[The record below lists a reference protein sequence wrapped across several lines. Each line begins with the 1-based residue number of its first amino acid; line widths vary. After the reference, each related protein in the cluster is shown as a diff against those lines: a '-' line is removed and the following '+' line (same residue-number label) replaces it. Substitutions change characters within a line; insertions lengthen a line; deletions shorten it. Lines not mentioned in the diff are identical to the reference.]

1 MRKARVASIKIFFF
15 LFFLIVVS
23 FWGSYG
29 LYCVFTL
36 WRPINPF
43 YFQLL
48 LSSALFSVFFL
59 LAYRFFQFFKEQKY
73 TCFIYFLGALAFCF
87 HIFIF
92 SAFVFVENKAGAA
105 IAMFQALSLHFLNH
119 IFFIFLSPSFR
130 AKHKTLYVSL
140 LIFPFLLFYFLPSS
154 IQRTAVLPL
163 LRLVEKDVIKLELK
177 IQNDNF
183 NAIDR
188 FRWSIYLGSAPL
200 VLLCAGKKDAAVILD
215 SYLNGCLFLSYQ
227 SFINFRDNLLKQTC
241 FQDLIKKVAL
251 RAQIIYK
258 NTEEEF
264 SLCQADQKIDISF
277 LGLGGKYD
285 TWRFFFTATYLP
297 EVAKAKVSFLVRA
310 PVFSDRETNSN
321 QRGPIPNVTFLGSRF
336 YFPVNLFW
344 KSIKTYNYGYAYYLN
359 ITEDPKFS
367 KADYNKLELERWSVE
382 TQIRQQKKGGIVVRL
397 PAQNATSSK
406 ALKKT
411 TRRKNERY
419 PLE

>member
-1 MRKARVASIKIFFF
+1 MYQSRVARIKVFSLF
-15 LFFLIVVS
+15 LFLIIAS
-23 FWGSYG
+23 FWGSYA

-48 LSSALFSVFFL
+48 LSSFLFSVFFL
-59 LAYRFFQFFKEQKY
+59 LFRRFFQSFKQQKY
-73 TCFIYFLGALAFCF
+73 IYLLVVLAFFF
-87 HIFIF
+87 HILIF
-92 SAFVFVENKAGAA
+92 SAFVFIENKVGAA
-105 IAMFQALSLHFLNH
+105 IAMLQALSVHFLNH
-119 IFFIFLSPSFR
+119 IFLVFLNSSFQT
-130 AKHKTLYVSL
+130 KHKTLYVSL
-140 LIFPFLLFYFLPSS
+140 LIFPLLLFYFFPFS
-154 IQRTAVLPL
+154 IPRTAVLSL
-163 LRLVEKDVIKLELK
+163 LRLVEKDAIKLESK
-177 IQNDNF
+177 IQKHDF
-183 NAIDR
+183 NVLDR
-188 FRWSIYLGSAPL
+188 FRWSMYLGSAPL
-200 VLLCAGKKDAAVILD
+200 VLLYAGKKDAAFILD
-215 SYLNGCLFLSYQ
+215 SYLNGYLFLSSQ
-227 SFINFRDNLLKQTC
+227 LFINLRDNLFKQAR

-251 RAQIIYK
+251 RAQTIYK

-321 QRGPIPNVTFLGSRF
+321 KRGPIPNVTFLGSRF

-367 KADYNKLELERWSVE
+367 KADYNKIELERWSVE
-382 TQIRQQKKGGIVVRL
+382 TQIRQQKEGGIVVRL
-397 PAQNATSSK
+397 PAQNATPQK
-406 ALKKT
+406 RLKKT
-411 TRRKNERY
+411 MRRKNEHY
-419 PLE
+419 LPE